1 MTIIKVATR
10 ATAQNGDFTCEAD
23 TEADSLVLRG
33 HNGALLTFSLTIA
46 AKDIPLVISVLGDAF
61 DWRKHQMSGKG

>member
-23 TEADSLVLRG
+23 TETDILVLRG
-33 HNGALLTFSLTIA
+33 HQEGSTTFSLTIA
-46 AKDIPLVISVLGDAF
+46 AKDIPLIISVLGDAF
-61 DWRKHQMSGKG
+61 DWRKHQMAGKG